1 MKETMKLRQQ
11 AEKKWVLEKVLTA
24 TALLWMLS
32 LSPSEWL
39 AQNWGG
45 TQWGATV
52 TEVTTPGKEIDTE
65 KTKDWESVLQEMK
78 DSKTD
83 EITDTISRPDTLWG
97 WDPDWEPEWEDELEW
112 EDVHESET
120 TPDVEAVPD
129 TPEKDESKIRMWW
142 MIQVWT
148 GVAGD
153 AAEICSDKPEVTM
166 VFDVYH
172 KDSWLWLSLVRL
184 EDFWL
189 DKESP
194 CSQATIIDPYFTKQF
209 WPDGKLKLT
218 FEWKYTV
225 IDKKPE
231 LGWFAPDVK
240 LSYSDKWWT
249 IEGMY
254 IHKFQKWEDS
264 DAFRLSVSKMISD
277 AFEIT
282 AQWWL
287 DSGYDKLFYG
297 RLTSRVF
304 FKWWLMIEISC
315 IAKYGKLTP
324 TFWVIYGF

>member
-1 MKETMKLRQQ
+1 MKETMKWIQQ
-11 AEKKWVLEKVLTA
+11 AEKKWIIWKVLTF
-24 TALLWMLS
+24 TALLWML
-32 LSPSEWL
+32 LWSPLEWS

-52 TEVTTPGKEIDTE
+52 TEVTTPGKEIDIE

-78 DSKTD
+78 DSKVD
-83 EITDTISRPDTLWG
+83 EITDTIPLPDTLWI
-97 WDPDWEPEWEDELEW
+97 WEPKW
-112 EDVHESET
+112 EDVQQVEATPDAET
-120 TPDVEAVPD
+120 TPD
-129 TPEKDESKIRMWW
+129 TPEKEESKIRMWW

-153 AAEICSDKPEVTM
+153 AAEVCSDKPEVTM

-194 CSQATIIDPYFTKQF
+194 CSQATIIDPYFAKKF

-218 FEWKYTV
+218 FEGKYTV

-240 LSYSDKWWT
+240 LAYSDKWWT

-254 IHKFQKWEDS
+254 IHKFQKWKDS
-264 DAFRLSVSKMISD
+264 DAFRLSVSNMMSQ
-277 AFEIT
+277 AFELT
-282 AQWWL
+282 LQWRY
-287 DSGYDKLFYG
+287 DSGYDKRFYG
-297 RLTSRVF
+297 RVTSRVF
-304 FKWWLMIEISC
+304 LWSWVVIEISC
-315 IAKYGKLTP
+315 IAKHGKLTP
-324 TFWVIYGF
+324 TFWVVCWF